1 MKDRPL
7 FDKVSLGIAIVSAI
21 FAGLSFFSQ
30 IGLLG
35 GKSTDSQAG
44 IEELAD
50 TIVAENSMTSEAANL
65 GNGEA
70 NSYYWQCYHLVQA
83 EEASGFIVAIL
94 PYGFYEE
101 NSYKL
106 MMLAGADEKM
116 SSAYAGNDVDSDRVI
131 SEYKE
136 QLHPN
141 TYGIIDINYKEYIYP
156 CVDEDETY
164 WAACVKELMKD

>member
-50 TIVAENSMTSEAANL
+50 TIVAENSMTSEAVTCL
-65 GNGEA
+65 
-70 NSYYWQCYHLVQA
+70 
-83 EEASGFIVAIL
+83 
-94 PYGFYEE
+94 FYTTD
-101 NSYKL
+101 
-106 MMLAGADEKM
+106 AADEPTGGGVGGAV
-116 SSAYAGNDVDSDRVI
+116 SV
-131 SEYKE
+131 
-136 QLHPN
+136 
-141 TYGIIDINYKEYIYP
+141 
-156 CVDEDETY
+156 
-164 WAACVKELMKD
+164 